1 MARTRGSSGSFTLSL
16 APATTHQS
24 ICSPGFANDD
34 FTRNLIRWVGEK
46 RRVLTVERPAALLK
60 LVNIP

>member
-1 MARTRGSSGSFTLSL
+1 MGMR
-16 APATTHQS
+16 
-24 ICSPGFANDD
+24 IGFANDD